1 MATQLREVATPAF
14 KVYCQQVKANI
25 AALAKA
31 LTAKGYRCVVLAAR
45 TSRVPWH
52 SRACVRGCGSLAS
65 GGTENH
71 LIVWDLRPLVRRL
84 SMPSHNMGSAHS
96 VAVLAGHHWQQDGE
110 GV

>member
-45 TSRVPWH
+45 DSRVPNTH
-52 SRACVRGCGSLAS
+52 GLVSAVVAALLLVA
-65 GGTENH
+65 
-71 LIVWDLRPLVRRL
+71 LRTT
-84 SMPSHNMGSAHS
+84 
-96 VAVLAGHHWQQDGE
+96 
-110 GV
+110 